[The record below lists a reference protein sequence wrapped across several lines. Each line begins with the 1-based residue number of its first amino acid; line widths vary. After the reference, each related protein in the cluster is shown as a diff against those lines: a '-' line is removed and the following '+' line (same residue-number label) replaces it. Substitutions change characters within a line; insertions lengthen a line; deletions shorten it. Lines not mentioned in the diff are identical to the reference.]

1 MPMEPIPPGALLAA
15 FPDPIRVLGEALRA
29 VVMGTVPDALERVRP
44 GWGLIGYDA
53 PAGRRTAYF
62 AYVAPEPIHIHL
74 GFEHGVLMDD
84 PDRRLEGA
92 GITRRVRWLTFH
104 PGDEVDAVLL
114 EPLIREGLRV
124 ARLSRGERFAAAMD
138 RDAGHPDGGRRG

>member
-1 MPMEPIPPGALLAA
+1 MEPIPPGALLAA
-15 FPDPIRVLGEALRA
+15 FPDPIRVLGEALRV
-29 VVMGTVPDALERVRP
+29 VVMSTVPDALERVRP

-53 PAGRRTAYF
+53 PAGRRSVFF

-74 GFEHGVLMDD
+74 GFQHGMLMDD

-92 GITRRVRWLTFH
+92 GITRQVRWLTFH
-104 PGDEVDAVLL
+104 PGDAVRAEVL

-124 ARLSRGERFAAAMD
+124 ARLTRGERFAAVLD
-138 RDAGHPDGGRRG
+138 REAGPPGAGHRR